1 MVAIAD
7 MKIALLAD
15 AHANCIALDAVL
27 KDAASRNI
35 DHIIFAGDAVGYYPY
50 TNEVCNILREKAD
63 WCVKGNHD
71 AFVTGGLPVSEDK
84 KKAYALDYTLSEIS
98 AENMDW
104 LKNLPEFLD
113 MELSGKIFKI
123 FHGSPWNYLEEY
135 IYPDYPFFNRFDSIG
150 ADFVILGHTH
160 HPMLHLTGDKFIIN
174 PGSCGQPRD
183 YNPMASYSTLDIES
197 GQIEFYRVSYD
208 RQKIVQRLD
217 ELGFDETVIR
227 ILLRAR

>member
-1 MVAIAD
+1 

-15 AHANCIALDAVL
+15 AHANYIALDAVL

-98 AENMDW
+98 PENMNW
-104 LKNLPEFLD
+104 LKNLPEFLEF
-113 MELSGKIFKI
+113 ELSGKMFKI

-135 IYPDYPFFNRFDSIG
+135 IYPDYHFFDRFDSIE
-150 ADFVILGHTH
+150 ADFIILGHTH
-160 HPMLHLTGDKFIIN
+160 YPMVKQIGSKIIVN

-183 YNPMASYSTLDIES
+183 YNPMASYSTLDIGS
-197 GQIEFYRVSYD
+197 GEVLFRRVFYD
-208 RQKIVQRLD
+208 I
-217 ELGFDETVIR
+217 ETVIER
-227 ILLRAR
+227 TIQLNFDESVRSILVRKRK